1 MKKKTVHTGYRF
13 AALAIAGLLAGSLLT
28 GCGSRKN
35 EIRDTPPEP
44 AAPTQEANPPRF
56 PRPRAP
62 ELMLMTSPEREGQS
76 LRAQI
81 RHQPGTQALR
91 RRYRT
96 IWPELKTSIFPR
108 RAKIS

>member
-44 AAPTQEANPPRF
+44 AAPTQE
-56 PRPRAP
+56 
-62 ELMLMTSPEREGQS
+62 EGS
-76 LRAQI
+76 AA
-81 RHQPGTQALR
+81 GSTVG
-91 RRYRT
+91 
-96 IWPELKTSIFPR
+96 SVD
-108 RAKIS
+108 S

>member
-44 AAPTQEANPPRF
+44 AAPTQEEGSAAGSTVGTVDSGESTPLSAAQGSGTDADDLSGEGRTV
-56 PRPRAP
+56 
-62 ELMLMTSPEREGQS
+62 TS
-76 LRAQI
+76 
-81 RHQPGTQALR
+81 GTDQAS
-91 RRYRT
+91 
-96 IWPELKTSIFPR
+96 LKTSIFPR